1 MSKSEFPLADQLHEI
16 IRAMICREIDTIFD
30 SIDEI
35 EERVLSIDK
44 GLARRLKDLEE
55 FTGLYNDNEIEDAR
69 TSEQI
74 KSDVEKSIT
83 GRFENVSARI
93 YNSEKRIGKLTDKV
107 LQLEEFTGLTYRRKI
122 WTDEIKSDIKKKEAK

>member
-30 SIDEI
+30 SIDE
-35 EERVLSIDK
+35 
-44 GLARRLKDLEE
+44 
-55 FTGLYNDNEIEDAR
+55 
-69 TSEQI
+69 
-74 KSDVEKSIT
+74 VEKSII
-83 GRFENVSARI
+83 GRIENVSARI